1 MNSKFVI
8 IQDSQTEKLEKLQTL
23 IDDILDWQANEV
35 MLRKRL
41 HDKEEEKKDRDE
53 YLKQTLKS
61 IRDEQK
67 KEIEKERMQMGERIK
82 EVK

>member
-1 MNSKFVI
+1 
-8 IQDSQTEKLEKLQTL
+8 
-23 IDDILDWQANEV
+23 

-61 IRDEQK
+61 VKDEQK